1 MKIKPLLLLTLTLSA
16 ALIPGVVLAA
26 PPTKV
31 DISNFEKMAKA
42 GDAKAMTTLGLIYQ
56 QGEGVKQ
63 DYTLAYDWYL
73 KAFEKGN
80 GDALN
85 NLGVLFRDGLGV
97 EANPKV
103 AYLIFL
109 AVHMEGMGNEDT
121 QIRAG
126 RNFDRIA
133 HNLSD
138 KDIYEALS
146 YTWNY
151 VNQIIQSRGQNLKI
165 GPDVLPAKGRP
176 RIRDNAW
183 WTDSERA
190 GMKFASPPPW
200 NKKG

>member
-1 MKIKPLLLLTLTLSA
+1 MKIQNLLLLTLTLA
-16 ALIPGVVLAA
+16 ALAPGAVFAA
-26 PPTKV
+26 PASKV

-63 DYTLAYDWYL
+63 DYALAYDWYL
-73 KAFEKGN
+73 KAFEKGD

-85 NLGVLFRDGLGV
+85 NIGVMFRDGLGV
-97 EANPKV
+97 EANLKV

-109 AVHMEGMGNEDT
+109 AVHMEGMGNDDT

-126 RNFDRIA
+126 RNFDRVA
-133 HNLSD
+133 HNLPD
-138 KDIYEALS
+138 KDLYEALS
-146 YTWNY
+146 YTWPY
-151 VNQIIQSRGQNLKI
+151 VNQIIKSRGQNLKI
-165 GPDVLPAKGRP
+165 GADVLPAKGRP